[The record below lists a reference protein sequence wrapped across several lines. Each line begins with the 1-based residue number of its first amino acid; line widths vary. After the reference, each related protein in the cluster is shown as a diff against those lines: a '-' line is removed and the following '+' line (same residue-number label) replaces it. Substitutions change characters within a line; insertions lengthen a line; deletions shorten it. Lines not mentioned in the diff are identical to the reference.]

1 MTDPSGA
8 VTNYRTHFLSYLGI
22 ASKAPN
28 ILLQIANM
36 LVGAEKANL
45 SRRISVT
52 LVVQIAVFLFIIGLA
67 AVDTSSMPDAFFWAT
82 MGAAATINLA
92 NGVYQGKVF
101 CEYILNFLMYLKN
114 LRLHLRACRPLS
126 DGVHKRRYDGNERQ
140 RNACFPSYD
149 RLNCRLP

>member
-1 MTDPSGA
+1 M
-8 VTNYRTHFLSYLGI
+8 SYLGI

-101 CEYILNFLMYLKN
+101 CEYILKLF
-114 LRLHLRACRPLS
+114 
-126 DGVHKRRYDGNERQ
+126 
-140 RNACFPSYD
+140 
-149 RLNCRLP
+149 